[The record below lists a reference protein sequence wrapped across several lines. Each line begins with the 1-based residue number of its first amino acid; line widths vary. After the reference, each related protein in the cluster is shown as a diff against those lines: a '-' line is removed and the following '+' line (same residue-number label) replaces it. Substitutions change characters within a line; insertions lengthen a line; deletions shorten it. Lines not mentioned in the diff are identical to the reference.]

1 MTYDNIYSSPRK
13 KIERFRFDKEVVDVF
28 DNMITRSVPGYLTI
42 VQMISMMAN
51 NYVQPNTSIYDLGCS
66 LGKVSNAIRQKCA
79 TPIIAVD
86 SSEEMVQSAQKNLQG
101 LSDIQ
106 VICEDV
112 CKTKIENASVV
123 IMNFTLQ
130 FIPREKRQQLL
141 EKIYAGLHPQGI
153 FILSEK
159 IQNSTLQIDL
169 HQSFKKD
176 QGYSQLEIEQKKR
189 ALQNFMLLDSKDE
202 HLQRLHSVGFTKNE
216 LWFQCFNFVSFF
228 SQKC

>member
-1 MTYDNIYSSPRK
+1 MTYDNIYRSPRK
-13 KIERFRFDKEVVDVF
+13 TIERFRFDKEVVDVF

-51 NYVQPNTSIYDLGCS
+51 NYVQPNTTIYDLGCS
-66 LGKVSNAIRQKCA
+66 LGRVSSAIREKCDA
-79 TPIIAVD
+79 PIVAVD
-86 SSEEMVQSAQKNLQG
+86 SSEEMIQSAQQHLKNL
-101 LSDIQ
+101 SNIKI
-106 VICEDV
+106 ICDDV
-112 CKTKIENASVV
+112 CATEIKNASVI

-130 FIPREKRQQLL
+130 FIAREKRQQLL

-159 IQNSTLQIDL
+159 IQKTPLQIDL
-169 HQSFKKD
+169 HQKFKKD
-176 QGYSQLEIEQKKR
+176 QGYSTLEIEQKKR
-189 ALQNFMLLDSKDE
+189 ALQNFMLLDTQEE
-202 HLQRLHSVGFTKNE
+202 HVQRLQQVGFTKNE